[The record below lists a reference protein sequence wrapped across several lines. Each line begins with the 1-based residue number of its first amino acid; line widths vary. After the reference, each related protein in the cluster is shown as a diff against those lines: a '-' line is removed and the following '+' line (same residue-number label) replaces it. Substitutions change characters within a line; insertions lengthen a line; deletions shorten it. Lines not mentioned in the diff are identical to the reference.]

1 MRSAKCNSLY
11 VLLVAVAAAVALE
24 AHGFQS
30 EDSDS
35 AVSPS
40 VALAADSQSEPTARI
55 DATSQA
61 PPAEPR
67 IGAVVPIS
75 GEISDVTTESLE
87 RRVALAR
94 GGGAEVIVF
103 EIDTPG
109 GLVTAALDI
118 CDFIK
123 NLTDVHTVAW
133 VHTQAISAGSMIS
146 MACDEI
152 VMSPASSIGDCGVL
166 MGTPMGA
173 QAVPDELRAKA
184 ESPVLAQFRDSANRF
199 GYPKLLCE
207 ALVVKERVVW
217 WLENTD
223 TGHREFVETGVKE
236 LRVGPGLDPATQPAT
251 DQPPEWKLV
260 KSYAD
265 PITGRNVEVS
275 QPLVDEFELLTMSQS
290 EAIVYGF
297 AKGIVSGEP
306 DLRGRYNLTG
316 ELARFDFTWSEVL
329 VRYMTSM
336 PVRVFL
342 LVIILLGAYVEFHT
356 PGVGVPGLVALIALV
371 IFVGAPYLTG
381 LAGAWELIFIA
392 LGVLLLLLELFVIPG
407 FGIAGI
413 AGVVLILIG
422 MFWSFIPS
430 EPGPWRVIP
439 QLPATWEA
447 MKSAA
452 MAMMI
457 AVVLSAVAMWYVA
470 KWLPETTLGRQLV
483 LSGEVARDQTLDAGT
498 TAIET
503 AAVDVADRGVT
514 LSVLRPAGK
523 ARLRG
528 EVRDVVTQGEMIDQG
543 AEIEVVSVS
552 GNRIVVRL
560 LDRGPDGLA

>member
-1 MRSAKCNSLY
+1 MRFATCNSLY
-11 VLLVAVAAAVALE
+11 VLLAVVAAVAALE

-35 AVSPS
+35 AGPPS
-40 VALAADSQSEPTARI
+40 VALPADSQSKPTARI
-55 DATSQA
+55 DTTSQA

-67 IGAVVPIS
+67 LGAVVPIS

-94 GGGAEVIVF
+94 GAGAQVIIF

-109 GLVTAALDI
+109 GTVTAALDI
-118 CDFIK
+118 CDLIK

-166 MGTPMGA
+166 IGTPMGA

-207 ALVVKERVVW
+207 ALVVKERIVW
-217 WLENTD
+217 WLENIN
-223 TGHREFVETGVKE
+223 TGQREFVEDKVKE
-236 LRVGPGLDPATQPAT
+236 FRVGAGLDPATQPAA
-251 DQPPEWKLV
+251 DQPREWKLV
-260 KSYAD
+260 ESYVD
-265 PITGRNVEVS
+265 PISGRTVEVS
-275 QPLVDEFELLTMSQS
+275 QPLVDEFELLTMSQG
-290 EAIVYGF
+290 EAIIYGF
-297 AKGIVSGEP
+297 AKGIVGGEP

-316 ELARFDFTWSEVL
+316 EPARFDFTWSEVL

-342 LVIILLGAYVEFHT
+342 LIIILLGAYVEFHT
-356 PGVGVPGLVALIALV
+356 PGVGVPGLVALICLV

-381 LAGAWELIFIA
+381 LAGMWELVFIL
-392 LGVLLLLLELFVIPG
+392 LGVVLLLLELFVIPG

-422 MFWSFIPS
+422 MFGTFVPS
-430 EPGPWRVIP
+430 EPGPWRVVP

-457 AVVLSAVAMWYVA
+457 AVVLSAVAMWYIA

-483 LSGEVARDQTLDAGT
+483 LSGEFARDQTFEAGT

-503 AAVDVADRGVT
+503 VAVDVADRGIT
-514 LSVLRPAGK
+514 LSMLRPAGK

-552 GNRIVVRL
+552 GNRIVVRAL
-560 LDRGPDGLA
+560 EGGQDGLA

>member
-1 MRSAKCNSLY
+1 MRSATCNSLY
-11 VLLVAVAAAVALE
+11 VLLAVVAAVAALE

-35 AVSPS
+35 AGSPS
-40 VALAADSQSEPTARI
+40 VALAADSQSQPTARI
-55 DATSQA
+55 DTTSQA

-67 IGAVVPIS
+67 LGAVVPIS

-94 GGGAEVIVF
+94 GAGAQVIIF

-109 GLVTAALDI
+109 GTVTAALDI
-118 CDFIK
+118 CDLIK

-166 MGTPMGA
+166 IGTPMGA

-207 ALVVKERVVW
+207 ALVVKERIVW
-217 WLENTD
+217 WLENIN
-223 TGHREFVETGVKE
+223 TGQREFVEDKVKE
-236 LRVGPGLDPATQPAT
+236 FRVGAGLDPATQPAT
-251 DQPPEWKLV
+251 DQPREWKLV
-260 KSYAD
+260 ESYVD
-265 PITGRNVEVS
+265 PMSGRTVEVS
-275 QPLVDEFELLTMSQS
+275 QPLVDEFELLTMSQG
-290 EAIVYGF
+290 EAIIYGF
-297 AKGIVSGEP
+297 AKGIVGGEP

-316 ELARFDFTWSEVL
+316 EPARFDFTWSEVL

-342 LVIILLGAYVEFHT
+342 LIIILLGAYVEFHT
-356 PGVGVPGLVALIALV
+356 PGVGVPGLVALICLV

-381 LAGAWELIFIA
+381 LAGMWELVFIL
-392 LGVLLLLLELFVIPG
+392 LGVVLLLLELFVIPG

-422 MFWSFIPS
+422 MFGTFVPS
-430 EPGPWRVIP
+430 EPGPWRVVP

-457 AVVLSAVAMWYVA
+457 AVVLSAVAMWYIA

-483 LSGEVARDQTLDAGT
+483 LSGEVARDQTFGAGT

-503 AAVDVADRGVT
+503 VAVDVADRGIT
-514 LSVLRPAGK
+514 LSMLRPAGK

-552 GNRIVVRL
+552 GNRIVVRAL
-560 LDRGPDGLA
+560 EGGQDGLA